1 MWELIPSFI
10 LRNEDYF
17 HRSAV
22 SEPCVLLYEL
32 KKNYRNFLQFFG
44 ADDVDI
50 DIVAAS
56 GGQKPSAGGF
66 LLGSMPTLMGTP
78 A

>member
-1 MWELIPSFI
+1 MWELIQCFMI
-10 LRNEDYF
+10 RNEDHF

-22 SEPCVLLYEL
+22 SVACILLYEL
-32 KKNYRNFLQFFG
+32 KKYWRTFLQFFG

-56 GGQKPSAGGF
+56 GGQMPSAGGF